1 MSFSILKFAHHD
13 VSTCYTCSFLS
24 ICASKGKVWKSITC
38 NLSVKKNNAGGK
50 KPQYKLDSFAFMNV
64 QLSNSNNNQ
73 LLWYREDWDLFIVI
87 TQDGSACAFIRYVS
101 CIYDYQLVGFNVLVC
116 SALTYHCIELNYY
129 YMVISFCDDCVS
141 VAVYTVVLL

>member
-1 MSFSILKFAHHD
+1 
-13 VSTCYTCSFLS
+13 
-24 ICASKGKVWKSITC
+24 
-38 NLSVKKNNAGGK
+38 
-50 KPQYKLDSFAFMNV
+50 MNV

-73 LLWYREDWDLFIVI
+73 LLWDREDWGLFIVI
-87 TQDGSACAFIRYVS
+87 KQDGSACAFIRYFS
-101 CIYDYQLVGFNVLVC
+101 CMYMYDYQLVGFNVLVC